1 MAGAASNDQALSLL
15 ATVNNHGDL
24 AVKLSSLKQA
34 KDLLL
39 SLEPSFVAVI
49 FTVCLVLPHYD
60 TVPGRLGLW
69 VTFCRYNGSAH
80 RGPALTPAEVLITDA
95 CSACFEQRTV
105 FTQALAKALNQMVD
119 QTPLPLLFMRTV
131 IQAIDDFPSLVDFV
145 MEILSKLV
153 RKLGTSDVLYV
164 RFGFLKCASQT
175 QPHSFHEL
183 LRLPPPQPESTLN
196 KYANLR
202 GPLAAYASQPSVK
215 ASLYRYTIVH
225 LVDRQLYFM
234 EITTLADL
242 GLENETHLQQP
253 HVPPSLYLTDTS
265 SSVHGADSNVIITK
279 QHKLINSWS
288 NSYVII
294 RKRSDS
300 QK

>member
-39 SLEPSFVAVI
+39 SLEPS
-49 FTVCLVLPHYD
+49 
-60 TVPGRLGLW
+60 
-69 VTFCRYNGSAH
+69 GSAH
-80 RGPALTPAEVLITDA
+80 RGPASTPAEVLITDA

-153 RKLGTSDVLYV
+153 RKQGTSDVLYV
-164 RFGFLKCASQT
+164 LTAGVENAK
-175 QPHSFHEL
+175 PKVWI
-183 LRLPPPQPESTLN
+183 PEM
-196 KYANLR
+196 R
-202 GPLAAYASQPSVK
+202 V
-215 ASLYRYTIVH
+215 
-225 LVDRQLYFM
+225 
-234 EITTLADL
+234 
-242 GLENETHLQQP
+242 
-253 HVPPSLYLTDTS
+253 TDTATFFPCI
-265 SSVHGADSNVIITK
+265 VTTTTPAT
-279 QHKLINSWS
+279 
-288 NSYVII
+288 
-294 RKRSDS
+294 
-300 QK
+300 